1 MAGATKVA
9 LSGNNEENLIEYAFN
24 AYPGEVP
31 RVLFL
36 GICLDFYYFL
46 WRVLLPKFG
55 ALRNLDVRV
64 GTMDLAVATLT
75 PGSFS

>member
-1 MAGATKVA
+1 MFTTPSIAHRILIRKSPYRQRGY
-9 LSGNNEENLIEYAFN
+9 ENVN
-24 AYPGEVP
+24 EVP

-46 WRVLLPKFG
+46 RRVLLPKFG